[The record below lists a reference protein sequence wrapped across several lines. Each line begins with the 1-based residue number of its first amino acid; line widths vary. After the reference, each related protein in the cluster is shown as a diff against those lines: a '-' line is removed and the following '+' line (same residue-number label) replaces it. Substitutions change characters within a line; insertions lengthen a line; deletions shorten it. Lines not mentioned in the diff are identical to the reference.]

1 MPAQE
6 ARERDMAHSTGD
18 WERVERLCHENDV
31 HTVECVFVDTW
42 GMPRGKRLP
51 VKQFLRR
58 SGFAIANVVYTWD
71 PTCFIFGTPWVD
83 ETDGFPDMHAVPDP
97 DSFRIA
103 GWTDG
108 VGVVMCDTYHPESDR
123 EIEMDARLMLKRQ
136 IARLSDMGYG
146 IDAATELEC
155 HFYTADWEPLYN
167 DINCYSIVRGAEME
181 YFMLDIRESLRN
193 TGIEVEASNVE
204 YGPGQTEINLR
215 YGPVLEMADATVLFK
230 YIVRL
235 VAKRHGLNTTF
246 MAKPYL
252 LEAGNGMHVHQ
263 SLTKDGKNVFAES
276 DEDSVLGNS
285 TMRKYLSGLLA
296 HHKDLQLVMT
306 PTVSGY
312 KRVED
317 YSFSPTQVTWGLD
330 HRLVGV
336 RSIVGAGPANRL
348 EVRWA
353 AADANPY
360 LVLAGCLAAGAEGL
374 EGEGELI
381 PQVVG
386 DPHADEQWERLPASL
401 EGAIDN
407 FDTPFT
413 RGVFGDTFVDNYLL
427 MQRREAD
434 EFAANADTP
443 EGRVSDWEI
452 SRYRATM

>member
-1 MPAQE
+1 MAQ
-6 ARERDMAHSTGD
+6 ATTGD
-18 WERVERLCHENDV
+18 WENVERLCEENNI
-31 HTVECVFVDTW
+31 HTVECMFVDTW
-42 GMPRGKRLP
+42 GVPRGKRLP
-51 VKQFLRR
+51 VRQFLRR
-58 SGFAIANVVYTWD
+58 TGFAIANVVYTWD

-97 DSFRIA
+97 GSFRVA

-123 EIEMDARLMLKRQ
+123 PIEMDSRAMLKRQ
-136 IARLSDMGYG
+136 IAKLADLGFG
-146 IDAATELEC
+146 VDAATELEC
-155 HFYTADWEPLYN
+155 HFYTADWEPLYD
-167 DINCYSIVRGAEME
+167 DINCYSIARGAEME
-181 YFMLDIRESLRN
+181 YFMLDIRESLRK

-215 YGPVLEMADATVLFK
+215 YGPVMDMADATVLFK

-235 VAKRHGLNTTF
+235 VAKRHGLNATF

-263 SLTKDGKNVFAES
+263 SLTTDDGNAFATS

-285 TMRKYLSGLLA
+285 LMRKYLSGLLA
-296 HHKDLQLVMT
+296 HHRDLQLVMT
-306 PTVSGY
+306 PTISGY

-336 RSIVGAGPANRL
+336 RSIVGAGQANRL
-348 EVRWA
+348 EARWA

-374 EGEGELI
+374 AGSGELI

-386 DPHADEQWERLPASL
+386 DPHADEQWERLPATI
-401 EGAIDN
+401 EGAIEN
-407 FDTPFT
+407 FDTPFN
-413 RGVFGDTFVDNYLL
+413 REVFGDTFVENFLL
-427 MQRREAD
+427 MQRREAE
-434 EFAANADTP
+434 EFAANADSP

-452 SRYRATM
+452 ARYRATL

>member
-1 MPAQE
+1 MAQ
-6 ARERDMAHSTGD
+6 ATTGD
-18 WERVERLCHENDV
+18 WENVERLCEENNI
-31 HTVECVFVDTW
+31 HTVECMFVDTW
-42 GMPRGKRLP
+42 GVPRGKRLP
-51 VKQFLRR
+51 VRQFLRR
-58 SGFAIANVVYTWD
+58 TGFAIANVVYTWD

-97 DSFRIA
+97 SSFRVA

-123 EIEMDARLMLKRQ
+123 PIEMDSRAMLKRQ
-136 IARLSDMGYG
+136 IARLADLGFG
-146 IDAATELEC
+146 VDAATELEC

-167 DINCYSIVRGAEME
+167 DINCYSISRGAEME
-181 YFMLDIRESLRN
+181 YFMLDIRESLRK

-215 YGPVLEMADATVLFK
+215 YGPVMDMADATVLFK

-235 VAKRHGLNTTF
+235 VAKRHGLNATF

-263 SLTKDGKNVFAES
+263 SLTTADGNAFATS

-285 TMRKYLSGLLA
+285 LMRKYLSGLLA
-296 HHKDLQLVMT
+296 HHRDLQLVMT
-306 PTVSGY
+306 PTISGY

-336 RSIVGAGPANRL
+336 RSIVGAGQANRL
-348 EVRWA
+348 EARWA

-374 EGEGELI
+374 AGPGELI

-386 DPHADEQWERLPASL
+386 DPHADEQWERLPATI
-401 EGAIDN
+401 EGAIEN
-407 FDTPFT
+407 FDTPFN
-413 RGVFGDTFVDNYLL
+413 REVFGDTFVENFLL
-427 MQRREAD
+427 MQRREAE
-434 EFAANADTP
+434 EFAANADSP

-452 SRYRATM
+452 ARYRATL